1 MLYVDQTRG
10 FGPELFRC
18 ACQLDLEGI
27 IARVL
32 SSYEVD
38 TLSPHWIKI
47 KDPAYSQKEGR
58 ADLFKRVG

>member
-1 MLYVDQTRG
+1 
-10 FGPELFRC
+10 LFRL

-32 SSYEVD
+32 SPYEVD